1 VVNLDPS
8 FAQETTV
15 YWDLAVLGLTAESF
29 GVTDLMDGKSYQWAR
44 ETYIRLD
51 PTRLSGKVIHIAKV
65 KL

>member
-1 VVNLDPS
+1 M
-8 FAQETTV
+8 A
-15 YWDLAVLGLTAESF
+15 ALGLTTESF
-29 GVTDLMDGKSYQWAR
+29 SVTDLIDGKSYQWGR